1 MSNYSHQFPLPFL
14 LPSILVPFITNVHEK
29 FALHRQ
35 DLILAS
41 IRAWINK
48 LSKLPTKIASA
59 KLIDIMYDEPLS
71 LFLCSSFTFQQYVT
85 MLNPLKFQ
93 EEISLHEATCI
104 RSAQVDASSC
114 SNCRLSSL
122 WREHGYRTCDPPSS
136 SCILLYLSWYFSTLQ
151 PACSMKAGT
160 LPLGCTLCHTYVIFN
175 LCNNSTHSKFQN
187 PMGYRSVKFTQTCP
201 WIYSLLCI
209 LKPKILCGDDK
220 IFY

>member
-1 MSNYSHQFPLPFL
+1 MMITMMMMMSNYSHQFPLPFL

-104 RSAQVDASSC
+104 NQHRWTQVLAVIVGYHRCGVSTGIGHAILPPVAVFFCTSPDIFLRSNRNV
-114 SNCRLSSL
+114 
-122 WREHGYRTCDPPSS
+122 P
-136 SCILLYLSWYFSTLQ
+136 
-151 PACSMKAGT
+151 
-160 LPLGCTLCHTYVIFN
+160 
-175 LCNNSTHSKFQN
+175 
-187 PMGYRSVKFTQTCP
+187 
-201 WIYSLLCI
+201 
-209 LKPKILCGDDK
+209 
-220 IFY
+220 